1 MKTKSRIAELSQK
14 SRMRVAGLMSGTSAD
29 GVDVAIIDIDNEKV
43 DVRAF
48 DTFAYSAELRHSILQ
63 LCRAQ
68 SSDVADVCHFNFVIG
83 EVFAEAVIKLCK
95 KSGIG
100 LSTID
105 LIGSHGQTI
114 YHNPNGRC
122 FGKKIVCSTLQ
133 IGEPSII
140 THRTGITTVADFRP
154 RDMAA
159 GGQGAPLV
167 PFADYFLFRD
177 KRRNRAIQ
185 NIGGIAN
192 VTYLPAGCGAGPS
205 TLFRAG
211 DIVAF
216 DTGPG
221 NMIIDGII
229 SILSRGKHKFDRGG
243 KIAARGTV
251 DNTILKDMLRHPFFR
266 RRPPKSTGREEFGSR
281 YCDALYRKMM
291 KKSIPAEDIIAT
303 ITAFTAGSIIVAYR
317 KFLPQIPDEVIL
329 CGGGAHNST
338 LIKMLCQSLGESR
351 ILLSDEYGIN
361 CDAKEAISFA
371 ILAYAT
377 IKGAANNVPSATGA
391 KQPVVLGKIIPV

>member
-1 MKTKSRIAELSQK
+1 MGTKVRIAELSRK
-14 SRMRVAGLMSGTSAD
+14 SKMCVAGLMSGTSAD
-29 GVDVAIIDIDNEKV
+29 GIDVAIIDIDNEKV
-43 DVRAF
+43 SVLAF
-48 DTFAYSAELRHSILQ
+48 DTFAYSAELRCVILQ
-63 LCRAQ
+63 LCGNQ
-68 SSDVADVCHFNFVIG
+68 SISVAEVCHFNFVIG

-100 LSTID
+100 LNTID

-114 YHNPNGRC
+114 YHNPKGTR
-122 FGKKIVCSTLQ
+122 FGKKIICSTLQ

-140 THRTGITTVADFRP
+140 AHRTGITTVADFRP

-177 KRRNRAIQ
+177 KRHNRAIQ

-192 VTYLPAGCGAGPS
+192 VTYLPAGCG
-205 TLFRAG
+205 TK
-211 DIVAF
+211 DVIAF

-229 SILSRGKHKFDRGG
+229 SILSKGKQKFDRGG
-243 KIAARGTV
+243 KIAAHGTV
-251 DNTILKDMLRHPFFR
+251 DKAILKDMLRHPYFKR
-266 RRPPKSTGREEFGSR
+266 LPPKSTGREEFGEQ
-281 YCDALYRKMM
+281 YCKPLYQRM
-291 KKSIPAEDIIAT
+291 KKKGMPSENILAT
-303 ITAFTAGSIIVAYR
+303 VTAFTSASIIGAYR
-317 KFLPQIPDEVIL
+317 KFLPRMPDEVIL

-338 LIKMLCQSLGESR
+338 LVKMLRQGLDESK

-377 IKGAANNVPSATGA
+377 IKGEANNVPSATGA
-391 KQPVVLGKIIPV
+391 KQPVVLGKIIPA